1 MTLQKAAKMQLKP
14 DPDQARVQMDELAG
28 VLPPEQDAA
37 GERLR
42 AVAVELIRRGLEVTV
57 TDYGEGLWE
66 LETLLPQARHLGPV
80 VLDRDGGTGCQLTWE
95 QEVDITDETGA
106 GQAADI
112 AAALL
117 RSVASSGHG

>member
-1 MTLQKAAKMQLKP
+1 MALRKVDKMLLKP
-14 DPDQARVQMDELAG
+14 DPDQARAQLDEQASGLT
-28 VLPPEQDAA
+28 PEQGAA

-80 VLDRDGGTGCQLTWE
+80 VLDRDGSTGCQLTWE
-95 QEVDITDETGA
+95 QGADIADETGV
-106 GQAADI
+106 GQVADM

-117 RSVASSGHG
+117 RSIAPSGHG

>member
-1 MTLQKAAKMQLKP
+1 
-14 DPDQARVQMDELAG
+14 
-28 VLPPEQDAA
+28 VLPPEQNAA

-66 LETLLPQARHLGPV
+66 LETLLPQSRHLGPV
-80 VLDRDGGTGCQLTWE
+80 VLDRDGSTGCQLTWE
-95 QEVDITDETGA
+95 RGVDIADETGA
-106 GQAADI
+106 GQVADM

-117 RSVASSGHG
+117 RSVAASGHG

>member
-1 MTLQKAAKMQLKP
+1 MTLPKAAKMQLKP
-14 DPDQARVQMDELAG
+14 DPDHARVQLDELAG
-28 VLPPEQDAA
+28 VLTPEQDAA

-80 VLDRDGGTGCQLTWE
+80 VLDRDGGTGCRLTWE
-95 QEVDITDETGA
+95 QGADIADETGVGKVA
-106 GQAADI
+106 DMAAT
-112 AAALL
+112 LL